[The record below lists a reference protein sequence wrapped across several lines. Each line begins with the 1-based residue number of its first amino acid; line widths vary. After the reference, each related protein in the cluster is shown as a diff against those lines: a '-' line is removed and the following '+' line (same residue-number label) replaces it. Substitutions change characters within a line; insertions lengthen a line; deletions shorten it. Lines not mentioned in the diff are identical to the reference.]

1 MDFARPFFDK
11 RIVEFGLAVP
21 EELYFRNGRT
31 RHLARHALSDVYPPE
46 ILQRWGGN
54 DPPDPDYV
62 GMYDSIMDS
71 LISETDRLAQNSSL
85 RRFIDFRGVRD
96 TLAAVQ
102 PGTDRTA
109 AQTSA
114 LRAVLAA
121 RFVEWTMQKNR

>member
-1 MDFARPFFDK
+1 MAASSRVISLP
-11 RIVEFGLAVP
+11 VGSAEP
-21 EELYFRNGRT
+21 FRNSARLPGNTSWRT
-31 RHLARHALSDVYPPE
+31 SCCCA
-46 ILQRWGGN
+46 WGGN